1 MSAWRSFAIVV
12 IAECHFSGPYASQ
25 ELGRR
30 MGRRNGT
37 WQMTIIAKLR
47 QADMLLTKGCRLAG
61 VLGVTETNYY
71 VGDRGTEG

>member
-1 MSAWRSFAIVV
+1 
-12 IAECHFSGPYASQ
+12 
-25 ELGRR
+25 
-30 MGRRNGT
+30 
-37 WQMTIIAKLR
+37 MTIIAKLR